1 MEEPKP
7 QFEVNEVYEN
17 ILFSKEVT
25 VETILINFIAESD
38 VNATSVENKC

>member
-1 MEEPKP
+1 MEELIYH
-7 QFEVNEVYEN
+7 FEVNEVYEN

-25 VETILINFIAESD
+25 VETILMNFIGEQD